1 MPFLNFESTFP
12 NSFLLQDRL
21 LLLQVRNDLF
31 ERFEEAKR
39 IDEKMKEEERDI
51 GFEDIFEILC
61 FLVF

>member
-39 IDEKMKEEERDI
+39 RDEKMKEEEET
-51 GFEDIFEILC
+51 F
-61 FLVF
+61 